1 MKNLFSSL
9 FVFVFTF
16 SFAQNS
22 QNLGDFNFVEVF
34 DKIPVKLVKSDQ
46 NSAEISGAKAAD
58 VELVSKNN
66 KLKIRMNK
74 ENLLKGE
81 EVSVILH
88 YKDLNEIHANEG
100 AQISSDHSISTEN
113 LILNSKEGASINL
126 NVAVNQLDI
135 KTNSGGEIRISGTA
149 DNQDIVVNSGGKYF
163 GKEVKSQNTKV
174 TANAGGVAEVN
185 VSESVNA
192 TTRAGG
198 MIEIYGDPA
207 DRKVKNIIGGKIN
220 FN

>member
-1 MKNLFSSL
+1 MIVACQLAFAQSTRNVGDFSSL
-9 FVFVFTF
+9 KVY
-16 SFAQNS
+16 N
-22 QNLGDFNFVEVF
+22 
-34 DKIPVKLVKSDQ
+34 KINVT
-46 NSAEISGAKAAD
+46 
-58 VELVSKNN
+58 LVSSNQSSVETENNDPDIETVNKNGE
-66 KLKIRMNK
+66 LKIK
-74 ENLLKGE
+74 LSPAKILSGDQ
-81 EVSVILH
+81 VSVKVF
-88 YKDLNEIHANEG
+88 YEKLNDIQASQGSSVLSSDELDANMLSLTSNEG
-100 AQISSDHSISTEN
+100 
-113 LILNSKEGASINL
+113 SKINL
-126 NVAVNQLDI
+126 NIDASKLNI

-149 DNQDIVVNSGGKYF
+149 DNQDVVVNSGGKYF